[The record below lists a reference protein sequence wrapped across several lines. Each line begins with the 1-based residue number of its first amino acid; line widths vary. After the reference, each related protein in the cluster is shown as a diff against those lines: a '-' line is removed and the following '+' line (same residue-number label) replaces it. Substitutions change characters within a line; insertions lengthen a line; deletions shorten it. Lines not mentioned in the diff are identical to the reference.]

1 MEEIVGILVND
12 KNRGDVAFLTWG
24 RVFDPVD
31 SKSLVRALVN
41 GLRKFGIGE
50 EASITVCHSLKEIAS
65 AEYFYEGLLSLA
77 QKRVPYG
84 KGSYPVWKCK
94 MQRAINGGKEIY
106 LVGKISS
113 KRRKKRRSKTDN
125 KS

>member
-12 KNRGDVAFLTWG
+12 KKRGDVAFLTWG
-24 RVFDPVD
+24 RVFDRVD

-50 EASITVCHSLKEIAS
+50 EASITVCQSLKEIAS

-84 KGSYPVWKCK
+84 KRSYPVWKCK

-113 KRRKKRRSKTDN
+113 RRKKKKR
-125 KS
+125 